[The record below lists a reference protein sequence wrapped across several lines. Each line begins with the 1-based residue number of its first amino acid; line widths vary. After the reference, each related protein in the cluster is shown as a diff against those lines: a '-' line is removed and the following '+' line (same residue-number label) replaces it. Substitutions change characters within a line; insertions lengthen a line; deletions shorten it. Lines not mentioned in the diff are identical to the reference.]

1 MHREFYKR
9 KKAGERE
16 GFGCLKDQSTVVEF
30 VKSRLSLS
38 AMSNYCQGVY
48 IRRRGDSEPH
58 LHKSITRGG
67 KIRVAAFKLFTTKSF
82 VFPKLKA

>member
-9 KKAGERE
+9 EKAKERE

-48 IRRRGDSEPH
+48 IRRGGDSEPNN
-58 LHKSITRGG
+58 LN
-67 KIRVAAFKLFTTKSF
+67 KIAIQNKCKIGLLFLVDS
-82 VFPKLKA
+82 

>member
-9 KKAGERE
+9 KKAKERE

-48 IRRRGDSEPH
+48 IRRGGDSEPNN
-58 LHKSITRGG
+58 LHRIAIQNKC
-67 KIRVAAFKLFTTKSF
+67 KIGLLFLVDS
-82 VFPKLKA
+82 